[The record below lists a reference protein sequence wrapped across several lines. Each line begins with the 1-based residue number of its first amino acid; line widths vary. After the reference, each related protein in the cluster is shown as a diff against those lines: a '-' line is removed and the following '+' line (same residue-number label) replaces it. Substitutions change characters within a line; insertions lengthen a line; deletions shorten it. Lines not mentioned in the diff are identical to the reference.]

1 MFPDLGEFR
10 LVQKILDG
18 SVKMK
23 EQGPAFRNWL
33 NAGDDAAIFDGW
45 LATKDLSVEGT
56 HFRMDWSTPE
66 QAVEK
71 HIVSNISDI
80 SAMGGRPRLALFGL
94 CVNKNW
100 SADVRDR
107 VARAV
112 ADGFARRGIALIG
125 GDTVAAD
132 NVGMFSTTLLGV
144 QAGPKPLFRS
154 GAKPGDSIY
163 VAGTLGKSAAG
174 LWILM
179 NHPELA
185 AEYPDLVAYHLSP
198 KIHEEAGAVLA
209 EMEPCAVPAGA
220 VLGAALADIEASA
233 VSGAAIAETRRIG
246 ACMDISDGLSSEL
259 NHLSISSQVKM
270 VVEESAIP
278 VDEGV
283 KALCSRFGL
292 NPLEFALNGGEEYEL
307 LFTSPEKNDIFQGK
321 QSLLGN
327 VYRVGQVQEGS
338 GVFMHKISG
347 SEENILAQAWSH
359 L

>member
-23 EQGPAFRNWL
+23 EQGPVFRNWL
-33 NAGDDAAIFDGW
+33 NVGDDAAIFDGW

-56 HFRMDWSTPE
+56 HFRMDWSSPE

-71 HIVSNISDI
+71 HIVSNVSDI

-100 SADVRDR
+100 SVDVRER

-144 QAGPKPLFRS
+144 QAGPKPLLRS

-209 EMEPCAVPAGA
+209 EIEFGAVPAGVAFPDIEACAVPAGA
-220 VLGAALADIEASA
+220 VLPEN
-233 VSGAAIAETRRIG
+233 RRIG